1 MTVSE
6 KVAHLRGLA
15 EGMEIEK
22 SESKEAKLLLAV
34 IDTIEYVSMAL
45 NDLEDNDI
53 AIGDELDAMGEELD
67 AISDDLSDVEDVV
80 FEDEDEEDDE
90 DWDEEDDAY
99 YSVKCPGCGEE
110 IVIGESVLEDGSL
123 PCPNCGAELEF
134 DGIIDEDEA
143 EDEE

>member
-34 IDTIEYVSMAL
+34 IDTLEYVSMAL

-80 FEDEDEEDDE
+80 FEDG
-90 DWDEEDDAY
+90 DEEDDAY

>member
-34 IDTIEYVSMAL
+34 IDTLEYVSMAL

-53 AIGDELDAMGEELD
+53 AIGDELDAMGEEQD

-80 FEDEDEEDDE
+80 FEDDEDDE

-134 DGIIDEDEA
+134 DGIIDEDEV

>member
-34 IDTIEYVSMAL
+34 IDTLEYVSMAL

-80 FEDEDEEDDE
+80 FEDEDD
-90 DWDEEDDAY
+90 EDDAY